1 MVVGHLCELV
11 ASQLLL
17 VRKVVALALATAGTG
32 LLVLGLAEASG
43 IPAADA
49 RARALDDYAGVA
61 LMTFASLVLLL
72 PVGFVLASA
81 AHLTWPEPGR
91 IRARMLGISGITL
104 ALVEAWWLV
113 TTLSNGNGVDPGI
126 LTAAASGGLV
136 LLAALLDLRI
146 AGKGRQRDAAT

>member
-1 MVVGHLCELV
+1 M
-11 ASQLLL
+11 
-17 VRKVVALALATAGTG
+17 
-32 LLVLGLAEASG
+32 LVLGLAEASA

-61 LMTFASLVLLL
+61 LMTFSSLVLLL
-72 PVGFVLASA
+72 PVGFLLVSV

-91 IRARMLGISGITL
+91 IRPRVLGISGIAL
-104 ALVEAWWLV
+104 AVAAAWWLV
-113 TTLSNGNGVDPGI
+113 ATLSNGYGVDPGI

>member
-1 MVVGHLCELV
+1 M
-11 ASQLLL
+11 
-17 VRKVVALALATAGTG
+17 RKVVALALAAAGTG
-32 LLVLGLAEASG
+32 LLVLGLAEASA

-61 LMTFASLVLLL
+61 LMTFSSLVLLL
-72 PVGFVLASA
+72 PVGFLLVSV

-91 IRARMLGISGITL
+91 IRPRVLGISGIAL
-104 ALVEAWWLV
+104 AVAEAWWLV
-113 TTLSNGNGVDPGI
+113 TTLSNSNGVDPGI

>member
-17 VRKVVALALATAGTG
+17 VRKVVALALAAAGTG

-43 IPAADA
+43 IPAAAA

-72 PVGFVLASA
+72 PLGFVLVSV
-81 AHLTWPEPGR
+81 AHVTWPEPGR
-91 IRARMLGISGITL
+91 IRGRVLGISGIAL
-104 ALVEAWWLV
+104 AIVEAWWLV
-113 TTLSNGNGVDPGI
+113 TTLSNGGGVDPGT
-126 LTAAASGGLV
+126 LAAAASGGVV
-136 LLAALLDLRI
+136 LLASVLD
-146 AGKGRQRDAAT
+146 

>member
-1 MVVGHLCELV
+1 M
-11 ASQLLL
+11 
-17 VRKVVALALATAGTG
+17 
-32 LLVLGLAEASG
+32 LVLGLAEASA

-61 LMTFASLVLLL
+61 LMTFSSLVLLL
-72 PVGFVLASA
+72 PVGFLFVSV

-91 IRARMLGISGITL
+91 IRPRVLGISGIAL
-104 ALVEAWWLV
+104 AVAEAWWLV
-113 TTLSNGNGVDPGI
+113 TTLSNSNGVDPGI

>member
-1 MVVGHLCELV
+1 M
-11 ASQLLL
+11 
-17 VRKVVALALATAGTG
+17 RKVVALALATAGTG

-72 PVGFVLASA
+72 PVGFLLASV

-91 IRARMLGISGITL
+91 IRGRVLGISGIAL
-104 ALVEAWWLV
+104 ALAEAWWLV
-113 TTLSNGNGVDPGI
+113 TTLSNGSGVDPGI

-136 LLAALLDLRI
+136 LLAAVLDLRI
-146 AGKGRQRDAAT
+146 AGKGRERDAAT

>member
-1 MVVGHLCELV
+1 M
-11 ASQLLL
+11 
-17 VRKVVALALATAGTG
+17 
-32 LLVLGLAEASG
+32 LVLGLAEASA

-61 LMTFASLVLLL
+61 LMTFSSLVLLL
-72 PVGFVLASA
+72 PVGFLLVSV

-91 IRARMLGISGITL
+91 IRPRVLGISGIAL
-104 ALVEAWWLV
+104 ALAAARWLV

>member
-1 MVVGHLCELV
+1 M
-11 ASQLLL
+11 
-17 VRKVVALALATAGTG
+17 
-32 LLVLGLAEASG
+32 VLGLAEASA

-61 LMTFASLVLLL
+61 LMTFSSLVLLL
-72 PVGFVLASA
+72 PVGFLLVSVV
-81 AHLTWPEPGR
+81 HLTWPEPGR
-91 IRARMLGISGITL
+91 IRPRVLGISGIAL
-104 ALVEAWWLV
+104 AVAAAWWLV